1 MGILKVVEWNDNT
14 RDTIVYKVDLR
25 KNNINKG
32 SMLTVRDSQVAI
44 FADKGRMADVFLPGS
59 YKLDTNSIPLIT
71 TLLSWK
77 YGFEHP
83 FKSDIYFVNTKQFTN
98 QKWGTSNPIL
108 LKDADYGPVRIRGF
122 GTYSFRV
129 KDAFVFMKELSGTG
143 SSYKTED
150 ISEYIKSMVVTNIT
164 DAIGEANLPVL
175 EMASNLVE
183 LGNQVKASLSDTLA
197 RIGIEIV
204 QFNFENFSLPDN
216 LQAILDEQ
224 MRLNV
229 MGKNIDTYS
238 RLAQADALKDAAK
251 NPGMAGSTMGAGM
264 GIGLGAAMGNM
275 FSSSMNNQ
283 QGQQK
288 NDEHFVTCKK
298 CGAKAKERTKFCPEC
313 GAPLGNICPNCK
325 ASVKEGAKFCPECGY
340 ALVKKCKKCGADLQP
355 GAKFCPECG
364 EKQ

>member
-1 MGILKVVEWNDNT
+1 MGILKVIEWVDNSSN
-14 RDTIVYKVDLR
+14 TIVYKVDLK

-59 YKLDTNSIPLIT
+59 YKLDTSSIPLLT

-83 FKSDIYFVNTKQFTN
+83 FKSDIYFVNTKQFTK
-98 QKWGTSNPIL
+98 QKWGTANPIL
-108 LKDADYGPVRIRGF
+108 IRDAEYGPVQVRGF

-129 KDAFVFMKELSGTG
+129 KDAFIFMKELSGTN

-150 ISEYIKSMVVTNIT
+150 ITDYLKSMVVTNIS
-164 DAIGEANLPVL
+164 DAIGEAKVPIL
-175 EMASNLVE
+175 EMAGNLVE
-183 LGNQVKASLSDTLA
+183 FG
-197 RIGIEIV
+197 EIV
-204 QFNFENFSLPDN
+204 RKKLATPLEQIGVELAQFNFENFSLPDN
-216 LQAILDEQ
+216 LQAVLDEQ

-229 MGKNIDTYS
+229 MGKNIDTYT

-251 NPGMAGSTMGAGM
+251 NPGMAGATMGAGM
-264 GIGLGAAMGNM
+264 GVGLGASMGAMFGQ
-275 FSSSMNNQ
+275 MNTQPQANAAETT
-283 QGQQK
+283 K
-288 NDEHFVTCKK
+288 CDK
-298 CGAKAKERTKFCPEC
+298 CGATIKK
-313 GAPLGNICPNCK
+313 
-325 ASVKEGAKFCPECGY
+325 GAKFCPECGGVQGIQCPKCK
-340 ALVKKCKKCGADLQP
+340 AVVSSNQKFCPECGEPLVKKCSKCGTSLKP